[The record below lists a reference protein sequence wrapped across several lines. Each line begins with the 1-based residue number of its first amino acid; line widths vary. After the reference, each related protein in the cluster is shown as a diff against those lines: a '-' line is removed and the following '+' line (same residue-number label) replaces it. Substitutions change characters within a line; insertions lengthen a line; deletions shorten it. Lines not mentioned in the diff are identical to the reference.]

1 MDMEQ
6 IQKINSLA
14 LELMKQGMASDRE
27 DAVRQA
33 ERIYK
38 DKSAENSASFRPSE
52 PRTET
57 RPEQRNQTNTTVT
70 NADLPAEKVREILDQ
85 NTKFLVKTIKE
96 FQEQMKSMEQ
106 EISSLKTKMTYHRP
120 AEPAA
125 ALAQAT
131 QASSAAAASSSMSK
145 QQALQGGPAA
155 DGSSHPRL
163 GQYKQADVSIEK
175 VFYMGGKK

>member
-6 IQKINSLA
+6 IQKINALA

-38 DKSAENSASFRPSE
+38 DKSAETGKSFHPSE
-52 PRTET
+52 SRTES
-57 RPEQRNQTNTTVT
+57 RPEQRSANSTVT

-96 FQEQMKSMEQ
+96 FQEQMKAMGQ
-106 EISSLKTKMTYHRP
+106 EINSLKSKMTYNRP

-125 ALAQAT
+125 PAT
-131 QASSAAAASSSMSK
+131 QASSTTSSSSSISK

-155 DGSSHPRL
+155 DSSNPRS
-163 GQYKQADVSIEK
+163 GQFKQADVSIEK
-175 VFYMGGKK
+175 IFYMGGKK